1 MLGTANTLTPEFL
14 LTAGGPTY
22 RIEQRLG
29 TIRGN
34 SPIVT
39 RRAIFS
45 ILLTWVPLLIL
56 SALQHFAVG
65 HLIPVPFLRDFA
77 AHARFLVAFPL
88 LLAAENFLGPRLAH
102 AAEHFV
108 TSGLVIKD
116 DYERFDAAIEKGLRW
131 RDSTIA
137 EVILLVLAYIGSFTS
152 LQSMAIHVSTWH
164 ALRTESGVSLTWAG
178 WWFTFVC
185 VPLFQFLVWRWLYRQ
200 FLWGQ
205 FLWRMSRLNLQLI
218 PTHPDESGGIAFVGE
233 VQRFFGVILFAY
245 STAVAGVLANEIMY
259 DHLSLQ
265 HFAVPIAAF
274 VLIAVTIVVA
284 PLLVFTKILVRT
296 KIFGLYEY
304 GALATEYTS
313 SFHKKWIIS
322 QPPREEV
329 LGTSDIQ
336 SLADLGNSFA
346 FIEKMNGV
354 PMGPRTPLVL
364 AIACLLP
371 MAPLLLTAMPL
382 KDIVSLL
389 FKLVL

>member
-1 MLGTANTLTPEFL
+1 
-14 LTAGGPTY
+14 
-22 RIEQRLG
+22 
-29 TIRGN
+29 
-34 SPIVT
+34 
-39 RRAIFS
+39 
-45 ILLTWVPLLIL
+45 
-56 SALQHFAVG
+56 
-65 HLIPVPFLRDFA
+65 
-77 AHARFLVAFPL
+77 
-88 LLAAENFLGPRLAH
+88 
-102 AAEHFV
+102 
-108 TSGLVIKD
+108 
-116 DYERFDAAIEKGLRW
+116 
-131 RDSTIA
+131 
-137 EVILLVLAYIGSFTS
+137 
-152 LQSMAIHVSTWH
+152 
-164 ALRTESGVSLTWAG
+164 
-178 WWFTFVC
+178 
-185 VPLFQFLVWRWLYRQ
+185 
-200 FLWGQ
+200 
-205 FLWRMSRLNLQLI
+205 MSRLNLQLI

-245 STAVAGVLANEIMY
+245 STAVAGVLANEITY